1 MHAAQRRHHLLVP
14 GAEAHGAHGA
24 ARGGARRQLRVPAL
38 ETSGQDDGIGIVS
51 VPLHQQVYVPLTVD
65 K

>member
-14 GAEAHGAHGA
+14 GAEAHRA